1 MKFLRNTGL
10 QLHEIVLIA
19 VIVMFAGGFALI
31 VDAYSNRFENAL
43 AEESQAKHHQIAE
56 LVTTLASLERTI
68 RTSEAKPRQER
79 MNIISAALIET
90 DELVQ
95 GRRQQHS
102 FQTNGPYSVALS
114 KTTPLMADLKLW
126 LTEGF
131 AGLAS
136 SDPLVLSTASHQIY
150 LTKLQLQRS
159 ANEANAGTLKLLG
172 QQSAQIN
179 NFGRT
184 VNLLILI
191 MCCMLVWAWLQH
203 AKNKRA
209 QAKLWHQ
216 RKLTHDS
223 INNINEGFVL
233 TGKDGAV
240 EVVNQTLPRLSPEL
254 GIELASHTYDVA
266 LGRCIANG
274 SLTVITDA
282 SSDESN
288 SRNNATGDFASDS
301 QHDNSDAQLS
311 ENKRATAKSGSEIAA
326 QNELL
331 ELLTKQGRSLRVTNR
346 ATTDGGR
353 VITLMDITDLKA
365 TQEKLHLQANYDYLT
380 GIANRSYYVRRLNEA
395 LAAAKRHNHKVALMQ
410 FDLDKFKQVNDTLG
424 HDFGDQLLIT
434 TAERIKRNLREFD
447 LAARIGGDEFAAILD
462 HVRGEEEVVT
472 TADRVISELRQEL
485 EIDGIKVDFS
495 ASIGIAVYPDH
506 ANDLESL
513 IKHADIA
520 CYRAKDSGRNNYKL
534 YGTDMKVQALQQR
547 TLENKLRKAIDRNE
561 LSLIFQPQLQIEDRS
576 IRQVEVFSRWHDS
589 KLGNVPPHRFIPVA
603 EKNGLIAKLGEQVLE
618 KAFTQL
624 HEWEKL
630 KVGDISLAVNITK
643 RHLFM
648 PNLPE
653 TIDRL
658 ASRYEVDSGLLA
670 IEITED
676 VISED
681 LATATRILE
690 SLASRGI
697 KIIIDDYGMGTSS
710 LPTINQLPINALK
723 IDGEFT
729 RKLEEDQSA
738 QDIVGAI
745 ISSATSLRIETI
757 AENVETQQQVDILEQ
772 MGCTAVQGYYV
783 GEPQLADE
791 LTSVLVDNSVSQ
803 RIKKAG

>member
-1 MKFLRNTGL
+1 MKNLRNTGL
-10 QLHEIVLIA
+10 QSHEILLIVLILL
-19 VIVMFAGGFALI
+19 FAGGFAFI
-31 VDAYSNRFENAL
+31 VNGYSSRFETAL
-43 AEESQAKHHQIAE
+43 EEESQAKHHQISE

-68 RTSEAKPRQER
+68 RTSETKPRQER
-79 MNIISAALIET
+79 MQIIHAALQET

-102 FQTNGPYSVALS
+102 FQTNGPYSVALAQ
-114 KTTPLMADLKLW
+114 TAPLLADLKVW
-126 LTEGF
+126 LNDGF
-131 AGLAS
+131 AGLSS
-136 SDPLVLSTASHQIY
+136 SDPLILSTASHQIY

-159 ANEANAGTLKLLG
+159 ANEANAGTLRLLG
-172 QQSAQIN
+172 QQSEQIN

-203 AKNKRA
+203 ARNKRA

-233 TGKDGAV
+233 TGKQGSA
-240 EVVNQTLPRLSPEL
+240 EVVNETLPRLSPEL
-254 GIELASHTYDVA
+254 STELKTHSYDAA
-266 LGRCIANG
+266 LNRCIANG
-274 SLTVITDA
+274 SLTVISDSADDANTDGA
-282 SSDESN
+282 STLQVTENSANSDHQADSEPSAKQSSDVN
-288 SRNNATGDFASDS
+288 R
-301 QHDNSDAQLS
+301 
-311 ENKRATAKSGSEIAA
+311 IAA
-326 QNELL
+326 NTNSESL
-331 ELLTKQGRSLRVTNR
+331 ELLTRQGRSLRVTNR

-353 VITLMDITDLKA
+353 VITFMDITDLKA
-365 TQEKLHLQANYDYLT
+365 TQEKLHQQANYDYLT

-462 HVRGEEEVVT
+462 HVRGEEEVIT

-485 EIDGIKVDFS
+485 SIDGIKVDFS

-547 TLENKLRKAIDRNE
+547 TLENKLRKAIDNNE
-561 LSLIFQPQLQIEDRS
+561 LSLIFQPQLQLQDRS
-576 IRQVEVFSRWHDS
+576 IRQIEVFSRWNDS

-618 KAFTQL
+618 KSFTQL
-624 HEWEKL
+624 HAWDKQQV
-630 KVGDISLAVNITK
+630 KGISVAVNITK

-653 TIDRL
+653 TIDRM
-658 ASRYEVDSGLLA
+658 ASRFGVESSLLA

-681 LATATRILE
+681 VATAATILE

-710 LPTINQLPINALK
+710 LPRINQLPINALK

-729 RKLEEDQSA
+729 RKLSDDQSA

-745 ISSATSLRIETI
+745 ISSATNLRIETI
-757 AENVETQQQVDILEQ
+757 AENVETQEQVDLLEQ
-772 MGCTAVQGYYV
+772 MGCTAIQGYYV
-783 GEPQLADE
+783 GEPQQAED
-791 LTSVLVDNSVSQ
+791 LTPTLLDNAAVDNL
-803 RIKKAG
+803 KKAG